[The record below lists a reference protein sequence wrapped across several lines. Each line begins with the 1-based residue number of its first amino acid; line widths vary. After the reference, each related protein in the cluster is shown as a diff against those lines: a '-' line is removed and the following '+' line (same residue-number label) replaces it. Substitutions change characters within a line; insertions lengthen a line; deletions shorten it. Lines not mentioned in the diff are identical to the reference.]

1 MAMFLMCEP
10 LRGTLT
16 QAADDF
22 RIIRNTYEYIS
33 VRFGGGGGLLTHY
46 HPHPPPPNLQICQDS
61 GSDVFNLWVW
71 FLMGSYYLD

>member
-46 HPHPPPPNLQICQDS
+46 HPHPTPPTFKSVRILAATFLIC
-61 GSDVFNLWVW
+61 GYGF
-71 FLMGSYYLD
+71 